1 MSDYIVSLD
10 DSNSYDVRSDEG
22 LLSFNLGVNYEIPT
36 KSNQYNNELLDS
48 IASSFNGTTKIFNLN
63 VNGIPYFPINE
74 QQLIISINGT
84 VLSPG
89 IGYQISGSNISFTTA
104 PTSGQQFFGVAL
116 SNTADLTRTVNFVLD
131 NGSLDITTGSKGYLN
146 IDVTGTIESWILVSE
161 DIGSIAIDIQKTRY
175 DQFPNGFS
183 SIVGSEFPLL
193 INQRKNKDD
202 NLSTWNT
209 QITAG
214 DILDFRVLS
223 CTGVSKCSVFFRLR
237 L

>member
-1 MSDYIVSLD
+1 MSDYIVTLD
-10 DSNSYDVRSDEG
+10 NNDFDVRSDEG
-22 LLSFNLGVNYEIPT
+22 LISYNLGVNYEIPS

-48 IASSFNGTTKIFNLN
+48 IASSFNGTTTIFDLN
-63 VNGIPYFPINE
+63 VNGVAYFPINE

-89 IGYQISGSNISFTTA
+89 VDYQISGSKISFTTA

-131 NGSLDITTGSKGYLN
+131 NGSFDITSGSKGYIN
-146 IDVTGTIESWILVSE
+146 IDVTGTIESWMLVSE
-161 DIGSIAIDIQKTRY
+161 DTGSIAIDIQKTSY
-175 DQFPNGFS
+175 DQFPNGFA
-183 SIVGSEFPLL
+183 SIVGNQFPTLS
-193 INQRKNKDD
+193 NQRKNKDD

-223 CTGVSKCSVFFRLR
+223 CTGVSKCSVFFRLK